1 MTSNQK
7 VEFFMNTPIGEGKSS
22 LERLNEFISNPDV
35 NAKSISAT
43 DLGIFLLYED
53 QSQVQR

>member
-43 DLGIFLLYED
+43 DLGIFLLYEEY
-53 QSQVQR
+53 SKH

>member
-7 VEFFMNTPIGEGKSS
+7 IEFFMNTPIGEGKSS
-22 LERLNEFISNPDV
+22 LERLNEFISKADV

-43 DLGIFLLYED
+43 DLGIFLLYEE
-53 QSQVQR
+53 RE